1 MPIIEIT
8 EEIELDSPL
17 LILALSGWVDG
28 GMVATKVGEHLSSM
42 GGVTAV
48 FDPDEIYD
56 YQSHRPTLEIA
67 EGAGTEIHF
76 PSLSISAVSVDASDL
91 LVVSGTEASHRW
103 QSMAAELAGLA
114 SAAGVTRVIAVGAV
128 PAMVPHTMPTPIIT
142 TSTDPDLEPAGIP
155 AGTLVVPAALVNVL
169 SHRVAAA
176 NGIPEI
182 GFWAQVPH
190 YVSGVYWPGVDAV
203 LARMSVA
210 LGIPVGTAEI
220 GTLASEMVER
230 LDSAVEGNPEAEQF
244 ISELEG
250 ATPGFAL
257 EGDASLGD
265 EVEDFL
271 RSLGDGL

>member
-1 MPIIEIT
+1 
-8 EEIELDSPL
+8 
-17 LILALSGWVDG
+17 
-28 GMVATKVGEHLSSM
+28 
-42 GGVTAV
+42 
-48 FDPDEIYD
+48 
-56 YQSHRPTLEIA
+56 
-67 EGAGTEIHF
+67 
-76 PSLSISAVSVDASDL
+76 
-91 LVVSGTEASHRW
+91 
-103 QSMAAELAGLA
+103 
-114 SAAGVTRVIAVGAV
+114 
-128 PAMVPHTMPTPIIT
+128 
-142 TSTDPDLEPAGIP
+142 
-155 AGTLVVPAALVNVL
+155 VVPAALVNVL

-271 RSLGDGL
+271 RSLGDDL